1 MLLRD
6 KDRQTLLAIFASAK
20 TPMEIWAHG
29 SRVTGGA
36 HAGSDLDLVLRTK
49 DLQKMPIDEF
59 LELKEQIQESNI
71 PILVELFD
79 WCRLPE
85 AFHPNIEANHEVLFS
100 NMGVGV
106 SEPPPKYGK
115 KDESPS

>member
-20 TPMEIWAHG
+20 TPIEIWAHG
-29 SRVTGGA
+29 SRVSGEA
-36 HAGSDLDLVLRTK
+36 HDGSDLDLVLRTK

-59 LELKEQIQESNI
+59 LELKEKIQESNI

-85 AFHPNIEANHEVLFS
+85 AFHPNIEAKHEVLFS
-100 NMGVGV
+100 NMDLRVN
-106 SEPPPKYGK
+106 EPPSEYGK
-115 KDESPS
+115 KGANS